1 MQTELVPKIK
11 NKFSVFSVAIV
22 KRMLYNKIYWQ
33 LKSESAPNMVKR
45 IRKGRI
51 KYRLSDGAM
60 LP

>member
-1 MQTELVPKIK
+1 MLTELVYKIK

-33 LKSESAPNMVKR
+33 LKSESVPNRVKR

>member
-1 MQTELVPKIK
+1 MLTEFVCKIK

-33 LKSESAPNMVKR
+33 LKSESVPNRVKR